1 MPRFSR
7 CKIFIIWQNI
17 CNKKNRRI
25 KQTTCNSIYCK
36 ISAICHIVFTWFWW
50 PEQGM
55 WLIYKINS
63 IEKNFQSGKCHT
75 EWRAMT
81 NVHWSYKIMQAV
93 RLCEWQAQ
101 WGSVG
106 CGCAWNGSSI
116 YNYCPLC
123 NGYSVFIASLKW
135 QKYQTAHKQ
144 WSPQQPVSTSVM
156 FESTSRK

>member
-1 MPRFSR
+1 MPRISR

-25 KQTTCNSIYCK
+25 KQTTCNSIYYK
-36 ISAICHIVFTWFWW
+36 ISTICHTIFTWFWW

-63 IEKNFQSGKCHT
+63 IGKISSPENAT
-75 EWRAMT
+75 LNDERWQMYIGQT
-81 NVHWSYKIMQAV
+81 K
-93 RLCEWQAQ
+93 LCKRSVYMMRRAQ

-106 CGCAWNGSSI
+106 CGCAWNGSII

-123 NGYSVFIASLKW
+123 HGYSVFIASLKW
-135 QKYQTAHKQ
+135 QKYQTAYKQ
-144 WSPQQPVSTSVM
+144 WSPEQPVSASVM